1 MLKRRGTDADP
12 WDTVRQIND
21 AWRSG
26 DAVDIGHL
34 FHPDAVIVHPGFES
48 RTEGREACV
57 DSYVAFALQARIS
70 RLEEFE
76 PQIDVVGDTAVVTYG
91 FEIDYEMEGQAFEDG
106 GTDLFV
112 LTRTNDGWQAIWRTL
127 VMDD

>member
-26 DAVDIGHL
+26 DAADIGHL